1 MAQSVQATSEES
13 VFPRGRR
20 IDKWVDHVLGTSYRG
35 YCPGEPWLPSINL
48 YESAKHYC
56 VVVDLAGVAAEE
68 IDVRVERGSLVLSGS
83 RPTPM
88 PPQSC
93 GRVRAHLMEI
103 DHGRFRREVQL
114 PKNADV
120 SDVEAVNATYRCG
133 FLWVQI
139 PRKP

>member
-1 MAQSVQATSEES
+1 MTRSVQAAGKDSFS
-13 VFPRGRR
+13 PGGRQ
-20 IDKWVDHVLGTSYRG
+20 IGKWVDHVLGTGYRA

-48 YESAKHYC
+48 YESHDHYC
-56 VVVDLAGVAAEE
+56 VVVDLGGVVADE
-68 IDVRVERGSLVLSGS
+68 IDLRVERGFLVLMGS
-83 RPTPM
+83 RPTPR
-88 PPQSC
+88 PPAAC

-103 DHGRFRREVQL
+103 DHGRFRREIQL

-139 PRKP
+139 PKKP